1 MKKFSTSIFRNQS
14 PILVVKNMNM
24 KSILLMILLISG
36 CAIVQP
42 SLADAAH
49 DELKPD
55 SSVDQI
61 LDALDARGKDFKT
74 FTADVKLTETTT
86 DFGDVT
92 TRSGK
97 VWFQDQG
104 NGQSRIR
111 VSFDT
116 VDRNGKKSDE
126 KLDYKLSDGK
136 LIERNY
142 RTKNQDTRQVI
153 RPGEK
158 INLLK
163 LGEGPFPLPIGQ
175 SKDEVHKEFDVTK
188 VAPVKDDPGG
198 TVHIHLVPKPNTR
211 FARDFKW
218 IDVWVDDKTH
228 MPIRIGTRDANETT
242 DRVTDLSN
250 VQINPDLKDFD
261 FDLEKI
267 DLSKWNVTEEAY
279 QE

>member
-1 MKKFSTSIFRNQS
+1 
-14 PILVVKNMNM
+14 MNLLRI
-24 KSILLMILLISG
+24 ILLAACGVAILSP
-36 CAIVQP
+36 AF
-42 SLADAAH
+42 ADPGT

-74 FTADVKLTETTT
+74 FTADVKLAETST
-86 DFGDVT
+86 DFGETT

-97 VWFQDQG
+97 VAYQDLG
-104 NGQSRIR
+104 NGNARIR

-116 VDRNGKKSDE
+116 IDRNGKQSKE
-126 KLDYKLSDGK
+126 KLDYLLADGK

-142 RTKNQDTRQVI
+142 RNNSQDTRQVI
-153 RPGEK
+153 RPDQK

-175 SKDEVHKEFDVTK
+175 PKDEVHKEFDVK
-188 VAPVKDDPGG
+188 KIDPAKDDPPN
-198 TVHIHLVPKPNTR
+198 TVHIQLVPHPDTR
-211 FARDFKW
+211 FAKEFKT
-218 IDVWVDDKTH
+218 IDAWVDTKTH

-250 VQINPDLKDFD
+250 VQINPQLKDSD

-279 QE
+279 QD